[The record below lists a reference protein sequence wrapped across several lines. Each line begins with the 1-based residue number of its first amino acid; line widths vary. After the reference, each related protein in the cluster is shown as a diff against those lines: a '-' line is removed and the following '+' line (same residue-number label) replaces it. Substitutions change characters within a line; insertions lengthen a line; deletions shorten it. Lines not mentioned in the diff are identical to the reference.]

1 MKKPEIEAQLVA
13 ENVALQLER
22 RIAFRRAM
30 KKAVEMAMA
39 LGAEGIR
46 IQCSGRLGGA
56 DIARREWQR
65 KGRVPLHTLRE
76 NIDYGFSE
84 AHTALRQDRRQ
95 VLDLQKRVRQHL
107 NRSHARYTVYNLRRI
122 RPMALAP
129 ARTKYRKSQKG
140 SRAGNA
146 KRGNTLAFGEFGLQ
160 SLSRGPMTGQQIE
173 AARVTISRHLK
184 RKGKL
189 WIRVFPHKP
198 VTKKPAEVRMGQGK
212 GPVEFYVAVIKP
224 GAVLFEL
231 AGIPTTVAK
240 EAFRLADAKLPF
252 RCRFIVRE
260 ERRSL

>member
-1 MKKPEIEAQLVA
+1 
-13 ENVALQLER
+13 
-22 RIAFRRAM
+22 
-30 KKAVEMAMA
+30 MAA
-39 LGAEGIR
+39 I
-46 IQCSGRLGGA
+46 
-56 DIARREWQR
+56 
-65 KGRVPLHTLRE
+65 
-76 NIDYGFSE
+76 
-84 AHTALRQDRRQ
+84 
-95 VLDLQKRVRQHL
+95 
-107 NRSHARYTVYNLRRI
+107 
-122 RPMALAP
+122 AP
-129 ARTKYRKSQKG
+129 ARTKYRKSMKG

-160 SLSRGPMTGQQIE
+160 SLTRGPMTGQQIE

-231 AGIPTTVAK
+231 AGVPLTVAK

-252 RCRFIVRE
+252 HCRFIQRD
-260 ERRSL
+260 SSAA

>member
-1 MKKPEIEAQLVA
+1 MTSKEIRDLAPTEITTKLRETRDQL
-13 ENVALQLER
+13 LQLR
-22 RIAFRRAM
+22 LR
-30 KKAVEMAMA
+30 KNTGQVEKPH
-39 LGAEGIR
+39 L
-46 IQCSGRLGGA
+46 
-56 DIARREWQR
+56 
-65 KGRVPLHTLRE
+65 LRE
-76 NIDYGFSE
+76 
-84 AHTALRQDRRQ
+84 
-95 VLDLQKRVRQHL
+95 
-107 NRSHARYTVYNLRRI
+107 
-122 RPMALAP
+122 
-129 ARTKYRKSQKG
+129 YRKSMKG

-173 AARVTISRHLK
+173 AARVTIARHLK

-189 WIRVFPHKP
+189 WIRIFPHKP

-231 AGIPTTVAK
+231 AGVSATIAK

-260 ERRSL
+260 GTAV